1 LKILFFGSS
10 EISVPFL
17 EEIHKSRHSISL
29 VVTTA
34 DKPAGRGRKTCP
46 NVVKSKAIELG
57 IDFIQVEKFDDSFFD
72 RFSKLKPDAVVV
84 ASFGKI
90 FPEKLFDLTDA
101 NWFNVHPS
109 LLPKYRGPTPII
121 STLLNG
127 DRVGGVSIIEVVPE
141 VDKGAIYDQVKFE
154 VEADDNLDSLERK
167 SIEFGKSLLI
177 KVLDLAEI
185 GKIKPYPQDEKN
197 VTFSYKITKDDLKID
212 WDSSAEKI
220 VNRIRAFSSSPGA
233 YFLWKGLRI
242 KVLKAA
248 ALNDSSANAYL
259 ENFKIDKS
267 GTNKNKKNGLV
278 IAADKKTGIFVRC
291 NGNEMIK
298 IELLQPGGKR
308 VMSSV
313 DFINGYRLKAGE
325 NFE

>member
-1 LKILFFGSS
+1 MKILFFGSS
-10 EISVPFL
+10 KISVPFL
-17 EEIHKSRHSISL
+17 EEIHKSRHSVSL
-29 VVTTA
+29 VVTTT

-57 IDFIQVEKFDDSFFD
+57 IDFIQIEKFDDSFFD
-72 RFSKLKPDAVVV
+72 RFSKLKPDGVVV
-84 ASFGKI
+84 VSFGKI
-90 FPEKLFDLTDA
+90 FPEKLFELTA
-101 NWFNVHPS
+101 ARWFNVHPS

-141 VDKGAIYDQVKFE
+141 VDKGAIYSQVKFE

-167 SIEFGKSLLI
+167 SIEFGKPLLV

-197 VTFSYKITKDDLKID
+197 ATFSYKITKDDLKID
-212 WDSSAEKI
+212 WDGSAEKI

-233 YFLWKGLRI
+233 YFVWKGLRI

-248 ALNDSSANAYL
+248 ALNDSSASAYSD
-259 ENFKIDKS
+259 NIKIDKS
-267 GTNKNKKNGLV
+267 RIDKNKKNGLV
-278 IAADKKTGIFVRC
+278 IAADKKTGILVRC
-291 NGNEMIK
+291 NGNEMVK
-298 IELLQPGGKR
+298 IELLQPEGKR
-308 VMSSV
+308 AMSSV
-313 DFINGYRLKAGE
+313 DFINEYRPGAGE
-325 NFE
+325 YFE